1 MDRQRLKENP
11 FFLKD
16 EDIDWVE
23 STLGAMSRDEKIG
36 QLFHL
41 IAYSSDEGYLKS
53 LISTY
58 KPSGVMCRP
67 MDPDEVVSAVSLM
80 QESSAIPLLVSANL
94 EKGGVGVVNGGTSF
108 GSPMMTAATGD
119 PGAAG
124 SLGRICAE
132 EGRAAGVNWSF
143 GPIIDIDYNFRNP
156 ITNTR
161 TFGSDPD
168 FVRESGEAYVRALQE
183 EGLAASIKHFPGD
196 GRDERD
202 QHLVASVNDM
212 NCEEWEASYG
222 SAYRACIEAGAK
234 TVMAAHIMLPS
245 WSRRLNPNL
254 SDSEIMPATLAP
266 ELLEGLLR
274 KQLGFNGLIISDAS
288 TMAGMNLQIPRS
300 EAVPLCIAAGC
311 DSFLFTKNIEE
322 DYGFMKAGVENG
334 MITPRRLDEAVTRIL
349 ALKASLGLH
358 DGSCA
363 VPLRPDA
370 AALKKTISDPEHRR
384 LARECAEKGITLVKE
399 EPGVLPLSPGKHKRV
414 LLYAIEGERGMF
426 NFTRENMS
434 EKIKSLLESEGFE
447 VTLYEPSAG
456 MEGMTDPVA
465 KITDNYD
472 LLLYIANLATKSNQT
487 SIRIEWAMPMG
498 ANVPVYGHTVPTV
511 FISLENPYHL
521 LDVPRV
527 KTYINTYGSTD
538 EIITSLMDKLTGKSP
553 FTGVSPSDPF
563 CGRWDTRL

>member
-1 MDRQRLKENP
+1 MEPQ
-11 FFLKD
+11 
-16 EDIDWVE
+16 
-23 STLGAMSRDEKIG
+23 
-36 QLFHL
+36 
-41 IAYSSDEGYLKS
+41 
-53 LISTY
+53 
-58 KPSGVMCRP
+58 
-67 MDPDEVVSAVSLM
+67 
-80 QESSAIPLLVSANL
+80 
-94 EKGGVGVVNGGTSF
+94 
-108 GSPMMTAATGD
+108 
-119 PGAAG
+119 
-124 SLGRICAE
+124 
-132 EGRAAGVNWSF
+132 
-143 GPIIDIDYNFRNP
+143 
-156 ITNTR
+156 
-161 TFGSDPD
+161 
-168 FVRESGEAYVRALQE
+168 
-183 EGLAASIKHFPGD
+183 
-196 GRDERD
+196 
-202 QHLVASVNDM
+202 
-212 NCEEWEASYG
+212 
-222 SAYRACIEAGAK
+222 
-234 TVMAAHIMLPS
+234 
-245 WSRRLNPNL
+245 LNPDL
-254 SDSEIMPATLAP
+254 SDSDIMPATLAP